1 MEIVRANYMIYLS
14 IIGALSEAVIQRYT
28 RDILNGLDYLH
39 TRNVTHRDIKPSNL
53 LVSNGVI
60 KLADFGCSALN
71 VDITAPYVSLHLF
84 ISLYVNHEYQRDHF

>member
-1 MEIVRANYMIYLS
+1 MGIVRANYMMYLS
-14 IIGALSEAVIQRYT
+14 IVGALSEPVIQRYT

-71 VDITAPYVSLHLF
+71 VDIIAP
-84 ISLYVNHEYQRDHF
+84 